1 MDRKNFRSAEDP
13 GERAGFLEGMRVA
26 AGPAGATFVLGITY
40 GAVAQTQGWGIMLPI
55 AASLLLLSSSAQ
67 FTLLTVLAGGGG
79 VPAAIAAAI
88 LINARYLV
96 MSIAVAPSLRGGRL
110 RRAVE
115 AQTLADASFVVAH
128 EGGGR
133 FHRERLIGATAPQ
146 WTAWVTGTVV
156 GVLVA
161 PPQDVMDTFG
171 LDVVFPAFFL
181 VLAMDELR
189 RSRRAALAGALGAGL
204 VAALLFAVSPGMA
217 LVLATVAAL
226 IGVLPERGRD
236 DAEETGDETAER
248 GTS

>member
-1 MDRKNFRSAEDP
+1 MDRMFSRPAENS
-13 GERAGFLEGMRVA
+13 GAGAGFLEGMRVA
-26 AGPAGATFVLGITY
+26 AGPAGATFVLGATY
-40 GAVAQTQGWGIMLPI
+40 GAVAHTQGWGVMLPI

-79 VPAAIAAAI
+79 VLAAIAAAI

-96 MSIAVAPSLRGGRL
+96 MSIAVAPDLRGGRL

-128 EGGGR
+128 KGGGR
-133 FHRERLIGATAPQ
+133 FHRERLMGATAPQ
-146 WTAWVTGTVV
+146 WTAWVTGTIA
-156 GVLVA
+156 GVLLA
-161 PPQDVMDTFG
+161 PPPDVMDRFG

-189 RSRRAALAGALGAGL
+189 RSRRALLAGVLGAALA
-204 VAALLFAVSPGMA
+204 AALLFFVSPGMA

-226 IGVLPERGRD
+226 IGVLPHRGRD
-236 DAEETGDETAER
+236 DAQEAP
-248 GTS
+248 